1 MKVLITGVSGNVGF
15 FLAKYLVSKR
25 IRVIGIDLK
34 DNGLIKNSKYF
45 KFLKADVTDV
55 MAIKDIF
62 WENKPTH
69 VIHLAYLM
77 KSIHDKK
84 KEHDIDVNGT
94 VNVMAEANSTK
105 SVRQFLEFSSASAYG
120 AYKYNAL
127 WITENQPLN
136 PGRYRYGIF
145 KKEAEEK
152 LASFKKR
159 PGLKLVTVRMC
170 TAVGPDEHK
179 KGGLVELVVK
189 APFLLKFGGKYC
201 DVQFIHQHDLQ
212 KLTVKILA
220 DKTIQGVY
228 NLAQDSYCSIKDLVP
243 GKKFI
248 NLPVIAAEI
257 FAGIAWHL
265 RLSNIHPASIKLS
278 AYGIVISPK
287 KLIKRMNYKFKY
299 SSLSAFKNSA
309 SALFQIHKNN

>member
-1 MKVLITGVSGNVGF
+1 MKVLITGVSGNVGY
-15 FLAKYLVSKR
+15 FLAKYLVSKKVP
-25 IRVIGIDLK
+25 VIGIDLE

-45 KFLKADVTDV
+45 KFLKADVTDI

-62 WENKPTH
+62 WEHKPTH

-77 KSIHDKK
+77 KSIHYKK

-94 VNVMAEANSTK
+94 VNVMAAANSTK

-120 AYKYNAL
+120 AYKDNKP
-127 WITENQPLN
+127 WIKENRPLN

-145 KKEAEEK
+145 KKEAEDK
-152 LASFKKR
+152 LTSFKKR

-179 KGGLVELVVK
+179 KGGLVELVIK
-189 APFLLKFGGKYC
+189 SPFLLKFNGRYC
-201 DVQFIHQHDLQ
+201 DVQFIHQYDLQ
-212 KLTVKILA
+212 RLTEMILK
-220 DKTIQGVY
+220 DKSIQGVY
-228 NLAQDSYCSIKDLVP
+228 NLTPDSYCSIKDLVP

-278 AYGIVISPK
+278 AYGIVISPE
-287 KLIKRMNYKFKY
+287 KLIKRLNYKFKY
-299 SSLSAFKNSA
+299 SALSAFKDSSA
-309 SALFQIHKNN
+309 AWF